1 MVDIVNLISQN
12 GIAIVCVA
20 YLIYFQAKTMSKI
33 IDTLSTIDDRL
44 LIIESNL
51 GISGKELQ
59 NEAIKRR
66 AKTKD

>member
-44 LIIESNL
+44 LIIESNM
-51 GISGKELQ
+51 GISGKELKDE
-59 NEAIKRR
+59 NFKRR
-66 AKTKD
+66 AKKEN